1 MTQEVIEAPIP
12 GKIMSVSV
20 RAGDKVE
27 MDQELCCLQSMKMQN
42 LIQSPVDGTVT
53 EVRIAE
59 GQTVQPGDVLI
70 VIEDS

>member
-20 RAGDKVE
+20 RVGDKVV

-70 VIEDS
+70 VIDDS